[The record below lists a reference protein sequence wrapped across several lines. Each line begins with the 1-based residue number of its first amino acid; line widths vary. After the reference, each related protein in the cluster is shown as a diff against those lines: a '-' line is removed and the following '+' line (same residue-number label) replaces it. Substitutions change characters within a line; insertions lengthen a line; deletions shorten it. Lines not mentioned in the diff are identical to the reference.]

1 MSPRGIAENYRRIR
15 DSLPQEVT
23 IVVAVKGRTAGE
35 VAEVIEAGATAIGHN
50 QVQAAERMREDLGPA
65 AGSVQWH
72 LIGHLQRNKINR
84 ALPLFDTMQSVD
96 SLRLAQALNERAE
109 RPVTVYVEVNV
120 GGEDTKC
127 GVSPEATRPLLEGIS
142 SLPRVRVEG
151 LMTMEPYCEN
161 PEDARPYFRR
171 MRELFV
177 GLEALKAPNIEMKF
191 LSMGVTNSYS
201 VAVQEGANMV
211 RIGTAIFG
219 RRHV

>member
-1 MSPRGIAENYRRIR
+1 MSPRGMADNYRRIR
-15 DSLPQEVT
+15 DSLPPEVT

-50 QVQAAERMREDLGPA
+50 QVQAAERMRMDLGPA
-65 AGSVQWH
+65 AGSVEWH

-127 GVSPEATRPLLEGIS
+127 GVSPEATRPLLEGII

-177 GLEALKAPNIEMKF
+177 GLKALKAPNIEMKF

-201 VAVQEGANMV
+201 VAVQERANMV